1 MSCQPQSM
9 IHCCCSSTKISV
21 NRSGNNWKVICML
34 QWIQTGGEFL
44 LIWSCLSSRNLS
56 FLNIC
61 HNLVKNKM
69 IICTY
74 VDTFWVYWSV
84 KTFWSHILC
93 DLSVWVATE
102 RYAPCAIT
110 QFCFARYKLKHFNL
124 RRVCK
129 VATEIVQF
137 VYKISQHFFPLTLP
151 VFCKHFYF
159 KYHHKDTL
167 S

>member
-1 MSCQPQSM
+1 M
-9 IHCCCSSTKISV
+9 
-21 NRSGNNWKVICML
+21 
-34 QWIQTGGEFL
+34 
-44 LIWSCLSSRNLS
+44 SSRNLS
-56 FLNIC
+56 FLNIY

-159 KYHHKDTL
+159 KYHQKTPWAHL
-167 S
+167 HLIQHIFEERRSSGNGRRISYII